1 MGLFSRHAAPKPHK
15 WTWEEAV
22 AWAREDRLANP
33 EKYAAM
39 EAAAEREGK
48 HRESSARYR
57 ATHVE
62 EIAKRRADDKA
73 ADLALAKVNAER
85 KARGLPPYR

>member
-39 EAAAEREGK
+39 EAAAEREEK
-48 HRESSARYR
+48 HRESSALR
-57 ATHVE
+57 
-62 EIAKRRADDKA
+62 
-73 ADLALAKVNAER
+73 
-85 KARGLPPYR
+85 